1 MNQYPLWKYLLL
13 VVVITVGL
21 LYSSPNLYG
30 EDPAV
35 QVSAERGAVF
45 DETLDNR
52 IRNTLTAAG
61 ITPKSLVREQG
72 RVLVRFE
79 SGDDQLKGADAL
91 RAELARGYIV
101 ALNLAPTT
109 PDWMGDIGALP
120 MYLGLDLRGG
130 VHFLMEVDME
140 AAVKNAMER
149 YVGDIRSQLRE
160 EKIRYRSV
168 QLRPEG
174 LNVTFRSE
182 GDVEVGR
189 SRIRTENPD
198 LELIDGAAGSNSIIA
213 NLSEAAVRET
223 KRFALQQNI
232 TTLRKRVN
240 ELGVA
245 EPVIQ
250 QQGDNRIVVQLPG
263 VQDTARAKEILGAT
277 ATLEFRLADDEHSVQ
292 QAVASGRAPIGT
304 KLYFERNGAPIL
316 LKRQL
321 IISGDYIVD
330 AASGIDSQSG
340 SPNVTIMLDGRGA
353 NIMSDRT
360 KDNIGRRMAVVFIE
374 QKSET
379 VVENGEEVR
388 KRRITQDVINVAVI
402 RDRLGKRF
410 QITGL
415 DSTEESRDL
424 ALLLRAGALA
434 APIDIIE
441 ERTIGPSLGQE
452 SIDQGTLSVQIGF
465 ALVLIFM
472 FVYYRVFGLVADIA
486 LAVNLILIMAVL
498 SMLQATLTLPGIAGI
513 VLTVGM
519 AVDANVLIFE
529 RIREELRNGNSP
541 QNSIKRGYE
550 QAFATIADANITTF
564 IAALVLFLFG
574 TGPIKGFAVTLSI
587 GILTSMFTA
596 IMGTRAII
604 NLVVGG
610 RSVQKL
616 YIGWQR
622 S

>member
-1 MNQYPLWKYLLL
+1 MQ
-13 VVVITVGL
+13 
-21 LYSSPNLYG
+21 
-30 EDPAV
+30 
-35 QVSAERGAVF
+35 
-45 DETLDNR
+45 
-52 IRNTLTAAG
+52 
-61 ITPKSLVREQG
+61 
-72 RVLVRFE
+72 RFK
-79 SGDDQLKGADAL
+79 LHH
-91 RAELARGYIV
+91 R
-101 ALNLAPTT
+101 
-109 PDWMGDIGALP
+109 
-120 MYLGLDLRGG
+120 
-130 VHFLMEVDME
+130 
-140 AAVKNAMER
+140 
-149 YVGDIRSQLRE
+149 
-160 EKIRYRSV
+160 
-168 QLRPEG
+168 
-174 LNVTFRSE
+174 
-182 GDVEVGR
+182 
-189 SRIRTENPD
+189 
-198 LELIDGAAGSNSIIA
+198 
-213 NLSEAAVRET
+213 NLSEAAIRET

-292 QAVASGRAPIGT
+292 QAVASGRTPIGT

-465 ALVLIFM
+465 VLVLVFM

-596 IMGTRAII
+596 IMGTRSVI
-604 NLVVGG
+604 NLIYGG
-610 RSVQKL
+610 RKVDRLS
-616 YIGWQR
+616 I
-622 S
+622 

>member
-13 VVVITVGL
+13 VVVIAVGV

-45 DETLDNR
+45 DESLDNR
-52 IRNTLTAAG
+52 IRSTLSAAG

-72 RVLVRFE
+72 RVLVRFD

-109 PDWMGDIGALP
+109 PDWMTDIGALP

-182 GDVEVGR
+182 GDVELGR

-213 NLSEAAVRET
+213 NLSEAAIRET

-250 QQGDNRIVVQLPG
+250 RQGDNRIVVQLPG

-292 QAVASGRAPIGT
+292 QAVASGRTPIGT

-330 AASGIDSQSG
+330 AAWVSIPSG

-415 DSTEESRDL
+415 DSTEESR
-424 ALLLRAGALA
+424 
-434 APIDIIE
+434 
-441 ERTIGPSLGQE
+441 T
-452 SIDQGTLSVQIGF
+452 
-465 ALVLIFM
+465 
-472 FVYYRVFGLVADIA
+472 
-486 LAVNLILIMAVL
+486 
-498 SMLQATLTLPGIAGI
+498 
-513 VLTVGM
+513 
-519 AVDANVLIFE
+519 
-529 RIREELRNGNSP
+529 
-541 QNSIKRGYE
+541 
-550 QAFATIADANITTF
+550 
-564 IAALVLFLFG
+564 
-574 TGPIKGFAVTLSI
+574 
-587 GILTSMFTA
+587 
-596 IMGTRAII
+596 
-604 NLVVGG
+604 
-610 RSVQKL
+610 
-616 YIGWQR
+616 
-622 S
+622 

>member
-1 MNQYPLWKYLLL
+1 
-13 VVVITVGL
+13 
-21 LYSSPNLYG
+21 
-30 EDPAV
+30 
-35 QVSAERGAVF
+35 
-45 DETLDNR
+45 
-52 IRNTLTAAG
+52 
-61 ITPKSLVREQG
+61 
-72 RVLVRFE
+72 
-79 SGDDQLKGADAL
+79 
-91 RAELARGYIV
+91 
-101 ALNLAPTT
+101 
-109 PDWMGDIGALP
+109 
-120 MYLGLDLRGG
+120 
-130 VHFLMEVDME
+130 
-140 AAVKNAMER
+140 
-149 YVGDIRSQLRE
+149 
-160 EKIRYRSV
+160 
-168 QLRPEG
+168 
-174 LNVTFRSE
+174 
-182 GDVEVGR
+182 
-189 SRIRTENPD
+189 
-198 LELIDGAAGSNSIIA
+198 
-213 NLSEAAVRET
+213 
-223 KRFALQQNI
+223 
-232 TTLRKRVN
+232 
-240 ELGVA
+240 
-245 EPVIQ
+245 
-250 QQGDNRIVVQLPG
+250 
-263 VQDTARAKEILGAT
+263 
-277 ATLEFRLADDEHSVQ
+277 
-292 QAVASGRAPIGT
+292 
-304 KLYFERNGAPIL
+304 
-316 LKRQL
+316 
-321 IISGDYIVD
+321 
-330 AASGIDSQSG
+330 
-340 SPNVTIMLDGRGA
+340 
-353 NIMSDRT
+353 MSDRT

-424 ALLLRAGALA
+424 AVLWRAGALA

-465 ALVLIFM
+465 VLVLVFM

-587 GILTSMFTA
+587 GILSSMFTA
-596 IMGTRAII
+596 FMGTRSVI
-604 NLVVGG
+604 NLIYGAE
-610 RSVQKL
+610 RSTGCPSKL
-616 YIGWQR
+616 GDT
-622 S
+622 SAPFCKS

>member
-13 VVVITVGL
+13 LVVIAVGV

-45 DETLDNR
+45 DESLDNR
-52 IRNTLTAAG
+52 IRSTLSAAG

-72 RVLVRFE
+72 RVLVRFD

-109 PDWMGDIGALP
+109 PDWMTDIGALP

-160 EKIRYRSV
+160 DKIRYRSV

-174 LNVTFRSE
+174 LTVMFRSA
-182 GDVEVGR
+182 GDVEEGR

-198 LELIDGAAGSNSIIA
+198 LELRDGPEESNSIIA
-213 NLSEAAVRET
+213 NLSEAAIRET

-245 EPVIQ
+245 EPLIQ
-250 QQGDNRIVVQLPG
+250 QQGENRIVVQLPG

-465 ALVLIFM
+465 VLVLVFM

-596 IMGTRAII
+596 IMGTRSVI
-604 NLVVGG
+604 NLIYGG
-610 RSVQKL
+610 RKVDRLS
-616 YIGWQR
+616 I
-622 S
+622 